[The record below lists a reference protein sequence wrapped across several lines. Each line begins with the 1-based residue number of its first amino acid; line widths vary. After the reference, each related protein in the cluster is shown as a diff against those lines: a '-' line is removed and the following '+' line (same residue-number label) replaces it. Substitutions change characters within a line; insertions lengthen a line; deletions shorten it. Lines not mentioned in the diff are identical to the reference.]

1 MTSLQLKMNAAWTSF
16 DPTNTNIPTRRP
28 VYWYNPLGKGINPTG
43 NHDWDDKQFCE
54 TRGPLS
60 AITIY
65 HSDWIDGIEVWHGG
79 VSSGLRGHKGG
90 SPSSITLGAG
100 EVITETGG
108 YDGDYIPRFWVKT
121 NLRKELMV
129 EVAVAMTFPNPC
141 GVLDGSFD
149 SRESNWSDRLAFY
162 LFIVI
167 GAKTTPCVDL
177 TSCVPAPIVGTRR
190 QWNSTHAKAPTVLP
204 AAVPKQR
211 FVSNPTPA
219 ARTIPITSYST
230 VVEPSSVPYAN
241 LTVGVPR
248 ETFANERRVAISPQN
263 VALLKKKGFGK
274 VIIERGAGVEAGF
287 PDEAYEKAGATI
299 VDPGAVWGA
308 ADIVLKVRGPNLA
321 EIDRLKENATIISF
335 LQPAQ
340 NRDIVERLAAR
351 KVTSFAM
358 DMVPRISRAQVFDA
372 LSSMANIAGYKAVLE
387 ASNNF
392 GRFLTGQVT
401 AAGKIPPCKV
411 LVIGAGVA
419 GLSAIAT
426 ARRMG
431 AIVRGFD
438 TRSAAREQVQSL
450 GAEFIEV
457 EIEEDGSGAGGYAKE
472 MSPEFIA
479 AEMKLFKEQAQD
491 VDIIITTAL
500 IPGRPAPKL
509 ITREM
514 LSVMKP
520 GSVVVDLAAEA
531 GGNCEKTVPGKLVTY
546 NDVKIIGYTDL
557 PSRLPTQSS
566 TLYSNNIVKLLLS
579 MAPQDKSFGI
589 DLSDEVVRGSI
600 VTLNGDILPPAP
612 RPTPPPSPSPKAA
625 PKPEEAV
632 VALTPFQKTSRQVA
646 GVTAGMGTALA
657 LGKFTGPLFMGN
669 AFTFALASLIGY
681 RVVWGVAP
689 ALHSPLMSEWLASV
703 AFFVM
708 GGGYLP
714 ETIPQALGAASVLLA
729 FVNVSGGFVIT
740 KRMLD
745 MFKRPTDPPE
755 YPWLWAIPGVLFGGG
770 FLAAATTGAAGLVQA
785 GYLVSSVLCISS
797 LSGLASQA
805 TARMGNLLGILGV
818 GSGVLASLL
827 AVGFSPEVLTQFGT
841 LATIG
846 SILGF
851 IIGKRITPTDLPQT
865 VAALHSVV
873 GLAAVLTSIGS
884 VMGGLDHITTL
895 HLVTAYL
902 GVLIGG
908 ITFTGSIVAF
918 MKLAGKMSSKPLM
931 FRGRHAINSG
941 MLATNI
947 ATMGAFVT
955 MAPGSPMIAACAL
968 GANTILSFA
977 KGYTTT
983 AAIGGADMP
992 VVITVLNAYSGFALV
1007 AEGFMLENPLLTSV
1021 GALIGVSGSILS
1033 YIMCVAMNRSL
1044 TNVLFGGISAP
1055 TTSDYKVEGTVVQ
1068 TNVDETAEA
1077 LVNAENVIIVV
1088 GYGMAVAK
1096 AQYAIS
1102 EITKMLR
1109 SKGINVRFAI
1119 HPVAGRMPGQCNVLL
1134 AEASVPYDIVLEM
1147 DEINDDFGDT
1157 DVTLVIG
1164 ANDTVNP
1171 IALEPGSPIAGM
1183 PVLHAWKSKQ
1193 VIVMKRGMASGY
1205 ADVPNPMF
1213 YMPGTKMLFGD
1224 AKVTCDAIKSA
1235 VESRTS

>member
-1 MTSLQLKMNAAWTSF
+1 MVNLCSLRPALASILSSSRASARLVPRAW
-16 DPTNTNIPTRRP
+16 
-28 VYWYNPLGKGINPTG
+28 
-43 NHDWDDKQFCE
+43 
-54 TRGPLS
+54 
-60 AITIY
+60 
-65 HSDWIDGIEVWHGG
+65 
-79 VSSGLRGHKGG
+79 
-90 SPSSITLGAG
+90 
-100 EVITETGG
+100 
-108 YDGDYIPRFWVKT
+108 
-121 NLRKELMV
+121 
-129 EVAVAMTFPNPC
+129 PNS
-141 GVLDGSFD
+141 LD
-149 SRESNWSDRLAFY
+149 A
-162 LFIVI
+162 
-167 GAKTTPCVDL
+167 
-177 TSCVPAPIVGTRR
+177 
-190 QWNSTHAKAPTVLP
+190 APTVLIVDAQRKWHSSHARGRHTEALVP
-204 AAVPKQR
+204 AASRPLQLTRHASVASIQSA
-211 FVSNPTPA
+211 VATA
-219 ARTIPITSYST
+219 AYST
-230 VVEPSSVPYAN
+230 VVEPPSVPYSQ

-248 ETFANERRVAISPQN
+248 EIFPNERRVALTPQN
-263 VALLKKKGFGK
+263 VALLLKKGFSK
-274 VIIERGAGVEAGF
+274 VLVERSAGAQADF
-287 PDEAYEKAGATI
+287 PDEAYDHVGATL
-299 VDPGAVWGA
+299 VDTA
-308 ADIVLKVRGPNLA
+308 AQIWSDSDVVLKVRSPILS
-321 EIDRLKENATIISF
+321 EIELMKENQTVISF

-340 NRDIVERLAAR
+340 NKPVVEKLAAQ
-351 KVTSFAM
+351 KATSFAM
-358 DMVPRISRAQVFDA
+358 DLIPRISRAQVFDA

-426 ARRMG
+426 ARRLG

-438 TRSAAREQVQSL
+438 TRPAAREQVQSL

-457 EIEEDGSGAGGYAKE
+457 DIKEDGSGAGGYAKE
-472 MSPEFIA
+472 MSKEFIE
-479 AEMKLFKEQAQD
+479 AEMKLFYEQARE

-500 IPGRPAPKL
+500 IPGKPAPKL
-509 ITREM
+509 ITKSM
-514 LSVMKP
+514 LEVMKP

-531 GGNCEKTVPGKLVTY
+531 GGNCEKTKPGELYTY
-546 NDVKIIGYTDL
+546 KDVKIIGYTDL

-566 TLYSNNIVKLLLS
+566 TLYSNNVTKFLLS
-579 MAPQDKSFGI
+579 MTPKEKHFGI
-589 DLSDEVVRGSI
+589 NLDDEVVRGAI
-600 VTLNGDILPPAP
+600 VTLKGDVLPPPPRKAPPPAP
-612 RPTPPPSPSPKAA
+612 VQAPPVTK
-625 PKPEEAV
+625 ETEV
-632 VALTPFQKTSRQVA
+632 VALTPFQKTSREVA
-646 GVTAGMGTALA
+646 AVTAGMGAALA
-657 LGKFTGPLFMGN
+657 LGKMTSPLFMSN

-681 RVVWGVAP
+681 RVVWGVTP
-689 ALHSPLMSEWLASV
+689 ALHSPLMSVTNAISGMVGIGGL
-703 AFFVM
+703 FIL
-708 GGGYLP
+708 GGGYV
-714 ETIPQALGAASVLLA
+714 PQTFPQVLGAASVLLA

-755 YPWLWAIPGVLFGGG
+755 YPWLYAIPAALFGGG
-770 FLAAATTGAAGLVQA
+770 YIAAAATGAAGLVQA
-785 GYLVSSVLCISS
+785 GYAVSSVLCISS
-797 LSGLASQA
+797 LSSLASQA
-805 TARMGNLLGILGV
+805 TARMGNMLGMLGV

-827 AVGFSPEVLTQFGT
+827 AVGFSPEVLTQFGG
-841 LATIG
+841 LAALG
-846 SILGF
+846 SIAGIL
-851 IIGKRITPTDLPQT
+851 IGKRITPTDLPQT

-884 VMGGLDHITTL
+884 VMAHIDEISTL
-895 HLVTAYL
+895 HLVTGYL

-918 MKLAGKMSSKPLM
+918 LKLAGRMSSRPITLPGKHL
-931 FRGRHAINSG
+931 INTG
-941 MLATNI
+941 MLTANM

-955 MAPGSPMIAACAL
+955 MAPGSPMIAAAAL
-968 GANTILSFA
+968 SANTILSFA
-977 KGYTTT
+977 KGFTTT

-1007 AEGFMLENPLLTSV
+1007 AEGFMLDNPLLTTV

-1055 TTSDYKVEGTVVQ
+1055 AQTDYKMEGVVTQ
-1068 TNVDETAEA
+1068 TNVEDTAEA

-1102 EITKMLR
+1102 EITSMLR
-1109 SKGINVRFAI
+1109 AKGINVRFAI

-1147 DEINDDFGDT
+1147 DEINDDFGET

-1183 PVLHAWKSKQ
+1183 PVLQAWKSKQ

-1213 YMPGTKMLFGD
+1213 YMPGTRMLFGD
-1224 AKVTCDAIKSA
+1224 AKVTCDAIKAA
-1235 VESRTS
+1235 VEARVT

>member
-1 MTSLQLKMNAAWTSF
+1 MIPVAFPRSALVANHGSLRVTQNL
-16 DPTNTNIPTRRP
+16 TRRA
-28 VYWYNPLGKGINPTG
+28 T
-43 NHDWDDKQFCE
+43 
-54 TRGPLS
+54 S
-60 AITIY
+60 
-65 HSDWIDGIEVWHGG
+65 
-79 VSSGLRGHKGG
+79 
-90 SPSSITLGAG
+90 
-100 EVITETGG
+100 
-108 YDGDYIPRFWVKT
+108 RF
-121 NLRKELMV
+121 L
-129 EVAVAMTFPNPC
+129 
-141 GVLDGSFD
+141 
-149 SRESNWSDRLAFY
+149 
-162 LFIVI
+162 
-167 GAKTTPCVDL
+167 DL
-177 TSCVPAPIVGTRR
+177 TSHTPATTVGSCR
-190 QWNSTHAKAPTVLP
+190 QWNSTHAKHPTVLP
-204 AAVPKQR
+204 AVPKQR
-211 FVSNPTPA
+211 FVSNPTPTG
-219 ARTIPITSYST
+219 RTIPITSYST
-230 VVEPSSVPYAN
+230 VVEPSSVSYAN

-274 VIIERGAGVEAGF
+274 IIVERGAGVEAGF
-287 PDEAYEKAGATI
+287 LDEAYEKAGATI
-299 VDPGAVWGA
+299 VGPGAVWGA

-340 NRDIVERLAAR
+340 NRDVVERLAAR

-479 AEMKLFKEQAQD
+479 AEMKLFKEQAKD

-509 ITREM
+509 ITEEM
-514 LSVMKP
+514 LGVMKP

-531 GGNCEKTVPGKLVTY
+531 GGNCEKTEPGKLITY

-612 RPTPPPSPSPKAA
+612 RPAPPPTPSPKTA
-625 PKPEEAV
+625 PKSEEAV
-632 VALTPFQKTSRQVA
+632 VALTPFQKTSREVA

-657 LGKFTGPLFMGN
+657 LGKLTGPLFMGN

-681 RVVWGVAP
+681 RVVWGVTP
-689 ALHSPLMSEWLASV
+689 ALHSPLMSVTNAISGMV
-703 AFFVM
+703 GIGGFFVM

-714 ETIPQALGAASVLLA
+714 GTIPQALGAASVLLA

-770 FLAAATTGAAGLVQA
+770 FLAASTTGAAGLVQA

-797 LSGLASQA
+797 LSGLATQA

-827 AVGFSPEVLTQFGT
+827 AVGFSPEVLTQFGA

-851 IIGKRITPTDLPQT
+851 VIGKRITPTDLPQT

-884 VMGGLDHITTL
+884 VMGNLDHVTTL

-918 MKLAGKMSSKPLM
+918 MKLAGKMSSKPLTL
-931 FRGRHAINSG
+931 RGRHAINSG

-1102 EITKMLR
+1102 EITRMLR

-1193 VIVMKRGMASGY
+1193 VVVMKRGMASGY